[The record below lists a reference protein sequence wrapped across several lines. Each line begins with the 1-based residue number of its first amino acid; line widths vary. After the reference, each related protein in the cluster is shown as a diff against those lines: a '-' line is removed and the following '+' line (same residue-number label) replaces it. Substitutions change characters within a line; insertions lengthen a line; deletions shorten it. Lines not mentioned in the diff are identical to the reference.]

1 MFFMLEASNVLMAL
15 FALFCILHGVL
26 MLLTEHVPRQWV
38 RAVLRASD
46 AAWCVAAAAA
56 LGAAV
61 VLVQVGSEVL
71 R

>member
-1 MFFMLEASNVLMAL
+1 MFFMLEASNVLMAA

-26 MLLTEHVPRQWV
+26 MLLTEHVPRKWV
-38 RAVLRASD
+38 LAVLRASD

-56 LGAAV
+56 VGAAV
-61 VLVQVGSEVL
+61 VLVQIGSEVL